1 MQSVG
6 TSNFRGEVLEP
17 LKAPNVLKEENHDFN
32 RTGGID
38 LESIYVR
45 LREDEL
51 FSSDTL
57 SSLPRLSTDT
67 SSQNSSW
74 YRNVSSDLDG
84 EILNILKEMLEGS
97 KESESLI
104 PESKKKSEVMKD
116 STSDVPTLC
125 NASAC
130 VLLLFFL
137 KIDYVDILFGDHFQ
151 FKSPSV

>member
-125 NASAC
+125 NASIC